1 MTRASATPPGLVR
14 DVSLA
19 AAVAIILAQVIGTG
33 VFVKARVMTCSV
45 GSPSL
50 VLLAWLVGGLFTL
63 AGALSYAELGAMF
76 PRSGGEFHFLRAA
89 YGRATAFLYGWMQI
103 LVGKSGSQ
111 AALAVA
117 FAIFANDLLGGALPP
132 LALSFVPLA
141 AIALSTALNLASVR
155 NNGGLASALTA
166 IKVALVAAVA
176 VGAFAFT
183 DGGFEHFGESGAAA
197 SCSDVPAS
205 ARFGFAGFG
214 AAVIGALWGFS
225 GWGNLTLLGAELKN
239 PTRNLPLATLFGVTL
254 ILALYLLANTAYFF
268 ALTPAE
274 VANVPLASSVAR
286 EVAVRAF
293 GAGAAALM
301 AAGLLASSF
310 GSLHVSMLTG
320 ARIPYALARE
330 GLLPRALAAV
340 SPKQRAPWVAVLV
353 QGAWASVL
361 ALSGSFDELTD
372 YSVFGG
378 LLFQALAVAAI
389 FVLRRSQPD
398 APRPYRAW
406 GYPLVPALY
415 IAATLWLVAN
425 TLAATPGRALAGLGL
440 IALGLP
446 VYAWFA
452 RTALAEPSS
461 E

>member
-1 MTRASATPPGLVR
+1 MNASAAPRGLVR

-132 LALSFVPLA
+132 LALSLTPLA
-141 AIALSTALNLASVR
+141 AIAISTALNLASVR
-155 NNGGLASALTA
+155 NNGGLASALTV

-176 VGAFAFT
+176 VGAFVFT
-183 DGGFEHFGESGAAA
+183 DGGFEHFAESGAAA
-197 SCSDVPAS
+197 SCSDVAPS

-225 GWGNLTLLGAELKN
+225 GWGSLTLVGAELKN

-254 ILALYLLANTAYFF
+254 ILALYLLANAAYFF
-268 ALTPAE
+268 ALTPEE

-330 GLLPRALAAV
+330 GLLPRSLAAV
-340 SPKQRAPWVAVLV
+340 SPKRRAPWVAVLV

-372 YSVFGG
+372 YSVFGA

-440 IALGLP
+440 IALGMP

>member
-1 MTRASATPPGLVR
+1 MTHAPRGLVR

-45 GSPSL
+45 GSPSA

-117 FAIFANDLLGGALPP
+117 FAIFLNDLMGGALPP
-132 LALSFVPLA
+132 LALTLVPLA
-141 AIALSTALNLASVR
+141 AIALATALNLASVR
-155 NNGGLASALTA
+155 NNGGLATALSA
-166 IKVALVAAVA
+166 IKVALIAAVA
-176 VGAFAFT
+176 AGAFFFT
-183 DGGFEHFGESGAAA
+183 DGGFGNFALSGAAA

-214 AAVIGALWGFS
+214 AAVIGALWGYS
-225 GWGNLTLLGAELKN
+225 GWGNLTLVGAELKN
-239 PTRNLPLATLFGVTL
+239 PARNLPLATVWGVAL
-254 ILALYLLANTAYFF
+254 ILALYLLANAAYFF

-274 VANVPLASSVAR
+274 VASVPLASSVAR

-293 GAGAAALM
+293 GAGAASLM

-330 GLLPRALAAV
+330 GLSPRALASV
-340 SPKQRAPWVAVLV
+340 SQRARAPWAAVLV

-361 ALSGSFDELTD
+361 ALSGSFDALTD
-372 YSVFGG
+372 YSVFGA

-389 FVLRRSQPD
+389 FVLRRSQPE
-398 APRPYRAW
+398 AKRPYRAW
-406 GYPLVPALY
+406 GYPLVPGLY
-415 IAATLWLVAN
+415 IAATIWLVAN
-425 TLAATPGRALAGLGL
+425 TLAATPSRALAGLGL

-452 RTALAEPSS
+452 RSAPQESSAE
-461 E
+461 

>member
-1 MTRASATPPGLVR
+1 MNPSPGLAR

-19 AAVAIILAQVIGTG
+19 AAVAIVLAQVIGTG

-111 AALAVA
+111 AALGVA
-117 FAIFANDLLGGALPP
+117 FAIFTNDLLGGALSP
-132 LALSFVPLA
+132 LALALVPLA
-141 AIALSTALNLASVR
+141 AIAVATAINLASVR

-166 IKVALVAAVA
+166 IKVALIAAVA
-176 VGAFAFT
+176 VGAFVFT
-183 DGGFEHFGESGAAA
+183 DGGGFGHFAESGDAA
-197 SCSDVPAS
+197 SCSDVPAR

-225 GWGNLTLLGAELKN
+225 GWGNLTLVGAELKN
-239 PTRNLPLATLFGVTL
+239 PTRNLPLATLFGVAL
-254 ILALYLLANTAYFF
+254 ILALYLLANAAYFF

-293 GAGAAALM
+293 GAGAASLM

-330 GLLPRALAAV
+330 GLLPSALAAV
-340 SPKQRAPWVAVLV
+340 SLRQRAPWVAVVV
-353 QGAWASVL
+353 QGVWASAL
-361 ALSGSFDELTD
+361 ALTGSFDELTD
-372 YSVFGG
+372 YSVFGA

-406 GYPLVPALY
+406 GYPIVPALY
-415 IAATLWLVAN
+415 IAATVWLVAN

-452 RTALAEPSS
+452 RSAPRTSS
-461 E
+461 DE